1 MGGLSAFRGE
11 LRGKRTSVVRR
22 PLFHMGTAAAPP
34 TSEFNEWQSD
44 TTDNGQRTEDEEVA
58 MDLNLT
64 PDERRFRDEL
74 RAWLEDNKPRPWAGG
89 PPGDENIG
97 EFASYLRAW
106 QRRLYEGG
114 WAGISWPKEYGGR
127 GASLMEQAIY
137 QEELARANTPR
148 SIGTI
153 GLSLVGPTI
162 IAMGTAEQKAR
173 YLAPILS
180 GEEIWCQGFSEP
192 NAGSDLAALG
202 TKATR
207 DGDAFVV
214 NGQKIWTSFAQMAD
228 WCLLLVRTD
237 AEAPKHQGI
246 TCLLADMRS
255 DGITVRPLRQMSGD
269 SGFNE
274 VFFTDVRVPAAQV
287 LGEVNRGWTTAI
299 AALMNERANL
309 GTGVQVVFTRT
320 FEALL
325 ERARTTLRHGRPASE
340 DPIVRQKL
348 AQAYLELEIL
358 RLNTNRALTS
368 LAKSGVPGPEGSIQK
383 LFWSEMNQRT
393 HQIAQEILGPYGQ
406 LSEFDG
412 GSWEYAYLRA
422 RGNTIEAGTSEIQRN
437 IIAERVLGL
446 PKSY

>member
-1 MGGLSAFRGE
+1 
-11 LRGKRTSVVRR
+11 
-22 PLFHMGTAAAPP
+22 
-34 TSEFNEWQSD
+34 
-44 TTDNGQRTEDEEVA
+44 

-64 PDERRFRDEL
+64 PTEQQFRDEF
-74 RAWLEDNKPRPWAGG
+74 RAWLTANVPDEWKGG
-89 PPGDENIG
+89 TSAEERDDYIE
-97 EFASYLRAW
+97 YLRDW
-106 QRRLYEGG
+106 QRKLYEGG

-127 GASLMEQAIY
+127 GASLMEQAIF
-137 QEELARANTPR
+137 QEELARANAPQL
-148 SIGTI
+148 IGTI

-162 IAMGTAEQKAR
+162 ITMGTDEQKLR
-173 YLAPILS
+173 YLPKILS

-202 TKATR
+202 AKAAR
-207 DGDAFVV
+207 DGDDFRI

-237 AEAPKHQGI
+237 TEAPRHKGI
-246 TCLLADMRS
+246 TCLLADMHS
-255 DGITVRPLRQMSGD
+255 EGVLVRPLRQMSGD

-274 VFFTDVRVPAAQV
+274 VFFSNVRVPVTQV
-287 LGEVNRGWTTAI
+287 LGEVNKGWTTAI

-309 GTGVQVVFTRT
+309 GTGIQVVFKRNL
-320 FEALL
+320 EALIARSRSV
-325 ERARTTLRHGRPASE
+325 ERNGRPASE

-368 LAKSGVPGPEGSIQK
+368 LSKTSVPGPEGSIQK
-383 LFWSEMNQRT
+383 LYWSEWNQRMQQT
-393 HQIAQEILGPYGQ
+393 AQEILGPYGQ
-406 LSEFDG
+406 LSDFDNVMWQYG
-412 GSWEYAYLRA
+412 YLRT